1 MANTISSTSSATF
14 NGSSTYAAQLNAVI
28 SNAVTMASA
37 PINQLETQQT
47 TLTGQQSELQ
57 TITEDFQSL
66 QNSIDGLNTA
76 VGIGSYS
83 ATFSNSSVATASVSA
98 GVMPGIYSLDVL
110 NLGSQTNTMSNTGG
124 GNGSTTV
131 TDPTSQNI
139 DSSQNYT
146 LTVNGQTYNIA
157 GASSLDQLAQ
167 AINRSGANVQA
178 TVVNV
183 GGSSSPDYRLSVQSL
198 NYAPDTIQLSDN
210 GSNTALLNTIT
221 TGSSVQYQVNGQP
234 TTVTSNS
241 RNLNL
246 STGLSLTLEGTGS
259 TTVNVG
265 QDLSGVSNALSAFV
279 SAYNTALNE
288 VSNNRGQN
296 GGSLSGQA
304 IVYELSNALQSIANF
319 AGTSGTVASLA
330 ALGVTFSQTGQL
342 SFDSST
348 FAQLAATSPSSIT
361 NFLGSETGSGFLQ
374 NAENVLKGVT
384 SPATGILTQA
394 TSSLAT
400 EVSNIST
407 QISDDQARVAQ
418 LQSTL
423 TSQMAA
429 ADAAI
434 SAMESQVSE
443 MTTLF
448 SDMQT
453 YTQANAH

>member
-1 MANTISSTSSATF
+1 
-14 NGSSTYAAQLNAVI
+14 
-28 SNAVTMASA
+28 
-37 PINQLETQQT
+37 
-47 TLTGQQSELQ
+47 
-57 TITEDFQSL
+57 
-66 QNSIDGLNTA
+66 
-76 VGIGSYS
+76 
-83 ATFSNSSVATASVSA
+83 
-98 GVMPGIYSLDVL
+98 MPGIYSLQVMS
-110 NLGSQTNTMSNTGG
+110 LGSQTNTMSNAGG
-124 GNGSTTV
+124 GDGSTTV

-146 LTVNGQTYNIA
+146 LTVNGQIYNIT

-167 AINRSGANVQA
+167 AINTSGASVQA

-210 GSNTALLNTIT
+210 GSNTALLSNVGPV
-221 TGSSVQYQVNGQP
+221 GSAVEYQVNGQS

-241 RNLNL
+241 RNINL
-246 STGLSLTLEGTGS
+246 STGLSVTLQGTGS
-259 TTVNVG
+259 TTIDVG
-265 QDLSGVSNALSAFV
+265 QNLSGVSNALSSFV
-279 SAYNTALNE
+279 SAYNTALND

-296 GGSLSGQA
+296 GGALSGQA
-304 IVYELSNALQSIANF
+304 IVYALNNALQSIANF
-319 AGTSGTVASLA
+319 AGASGTVTSLA

-348 FAQLAATSPSSIT
+348 FYELAATSPSSIT
-361 NFLGSETGSGFLQ
+361 NFLGSETGSSGFLQ
-374 NAENVLKGVT
+374 NAENVLQSVT
-384 SPATGILTQA
+384 SPGTGILTQA

-429 ADAAI
+429 ADATI

-453 YTQANAH
+453 YAYANSH